1 MLRNKLNHRS
11 LLVEIMRWHSLVLI
25 ALLLAPNTIL
35 LCAIA
40 APDNSSGQPEEPKI
54 NDSGFRP
61 EVNGFSF
68 PNYGDDP
75 SIVDLTPVEMQR
87 MFGDGVCAGNADGKC
102 VLTFPAKRWMDEAL
116 TAMEYGHCEGIA
128 VLSNLLYYDLVSPSR
143 FGGNSSFEL
152 SLQNESLQREIGYWW
167 VTQVT
172 NPGGSN
178 KVNESPN
185 SVLDTLEKAF
195 GEGQRANEWWVMGL
209 YQPDGS
215 GGHAITPF
223 AIEDLGNGTSRI
235 LVYDNNWPK
244 ENRSVEVDRN
254 SNTWQYIA
262 SVNPDEPSEVYA
274 GNASTKSL
282 EIVSI
287 SPRLGLQ
294 ECDFCS
300 EENASGLNNTRGSLN
315 DQKHIQIWQEGRANT
330 LITDEQGRRVGA
342 LESGEHVNEI
352 PGAEIRNMRFG
363 FNREHPPVIFVPMP
377 PGMAPNITATISGLN
392 DSEENKTDIETKAHI
407 TIVAP
412 GLAVASSI
420 PDLGYGQR
428 QSIDLVPTGDG
439 YSVSINCSQKLSSII
454 SIDTNLQ
461 QITISGVNTE
471 LGGNINI
478 SMDPALGSFLMRT
491 MGNNNLS
498 AIQIQL
504 TSIDQKSGKSFSFT
518 SGNLSL
524 QPNDALSLNSADLRD
539 EDHNPSLSIAHESG
553 AVEEL
558 NLVDT
563 SSEKLPISSNL
574 TLVKLPSSPYLDSA
588 DAVLSD
594 SSNMKLPGSNFPNRA
609 PSRRQG

>member
-1 MLRNKLNHRS
+1 MRWRS
-11 LLVEIMRWHSLVLI
+11 LILI
-25 ALLLAPNTIL
+25 ALLLASNAIL

-40 APDNSSGQPEEPKI
+40 APDNSSGQPKETGI

-61 EVNGFSF
+61 EVNGFNF

-75 SIVDLTPVEMQR
+75 SIVDLTPVEMRR
-87 MFGDGVCAGNADGKC
+87 MFGDGVCASKADGKC
-102 VLTFPAKRWMDEAL
+102 VLTFPAQRWMDEAI

-152 SLQNESLQREIGYWW
+152 SLQNELLQREIGYWW

-185 SVLDTLEKAF
+185 SVLNTLEKVF

-244 ENRSVEVDRN
+244 EQRSIYVDRN
-254 SNTWQYIA
+254 SNTWSYIA
-262 SVNPDEPSEVYA
+262 SVNPNESSEVYA

-294 ECDFCS
+294 KCDFCS
-300 EENASGLNNTRGSLN
+300 VENGSGLNNTKGSLN
-315 DQKHIQIWQEGRANT
+315 DQKHIQIWQDGRANT
-330 LITDEQGRRVGA
+330 LITDDQGRKVGT
-342 LESGEHVNEI
+342 LESGEPVNEI
-352 PGAEIRNMRFG
+352 PGAEIRNLRFG
-363 FNREHPPVIFVPMP
+363 FNKKHPPVILVPVH
-377 PGMAPNITATISGLN
+377 PGTVPHITATISGVN
-392 DSEENKTDIETKAHI
+392 NSEENKTDIETKANI
-407 TIVAP
+407 TIIAP

-420 PDLGYGQR
+420 PDLRQGQ
-428 QSIDLVPTGDG
+428 QSIDLIPAGAG
-439 YSVSINCSQKLSSII
+439 YSVSINCSQELSPII

-461 QITISGVNTE
+461 QITISGANIE
-471 LGGNINI
+471 RDGSINI
-478 SMDPALGSFLMRT
+478 SMDQTKGSFLMRT
-491 MGNNNLS
+491 IGNRDPGTIK
-498 AIQIQL
+498 IQFA
-504 TSIDQKSGKSFSFT
+504 SVDQESGKLSSFT
-518 SGNLSL
+518 GGDLSL
-524 QPNDALSLNSADLRD
+524 QPNDGVSLNFADLRD
-539 EDHNPSLSIAHESG
+539 EDHNPSLSIAHENG
-553 AVEEL
+553 VVEEF
-558 NLVDT
+558 NIIDT
-563 SSEKLPISSNL
+563 SSEELPISANL
-574 TLVKLPSSPYLDSA
+574 TLVKLPSSPDLDSA

-594 SSNMKLPGSNFPNRA
+594 SSNMELPGSNFPNRA